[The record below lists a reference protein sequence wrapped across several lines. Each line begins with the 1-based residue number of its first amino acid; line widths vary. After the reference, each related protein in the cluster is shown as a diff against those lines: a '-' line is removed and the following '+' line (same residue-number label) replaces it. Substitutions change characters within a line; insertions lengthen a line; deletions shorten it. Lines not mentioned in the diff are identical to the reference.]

1 MPKLVSSR
9 IVLFAVLAWIVL
21 AVPLSAG
28 AEPVYRIGPG
38 DVLEV
43 TVWRE
48 DQLTRSELLVRPDGR
63 ISLPLVDD
71 VQAAGLTPMELKQ
84 AVTKALKRY
93 LEAPQVFVEVK
104 KPESQFFCVLGNVN
118 KPGRYEMLT
127 PINVLQALAMAE
139 GFNQWAKKDDIVIL
153 RSGKK
158 GQQRLRFE
166 YYEVIEGNKMSQ
178 NITLQPG
185 DVVVV
190 P

>member
-1 MPKLVSSR
+1 MFTSYFRR
-9 IVLFAVLAWIVL
+9 ILPLLLLAWAIL
-21 AVPLSAG
+21 IIPWPAQAG
-28 AEPVYRIGPG
+28 PVYRIGPG
-38 DVLEV
+38 DVLEI
-43 TVWRE
+43 TVWKE

-84 AVTKALKRY
+84 SVTNALKRY

-127 PINVLQALAMAE
+127 SINVLQALSMAE

-153 RSGKK
+153 RSSKK

-166 YYEVIEGNKMSQ
+166 YYEVIEGNKLSQ
-178 NITLQPG
+178 NIILKPG